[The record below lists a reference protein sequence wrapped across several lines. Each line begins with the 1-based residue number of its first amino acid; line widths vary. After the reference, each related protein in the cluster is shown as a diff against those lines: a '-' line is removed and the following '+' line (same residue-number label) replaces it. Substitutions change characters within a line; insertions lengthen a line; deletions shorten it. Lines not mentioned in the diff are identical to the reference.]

1 MNRLSLTHQQAL
13 SKRWNYTHF
22 PELKDFWP
30 QGTFQD
36 LTNRHTS
43 LDPSY
48 KYSIENTENKYLKA
62 KDRVVDPLF
71 GSDPEPIV
79 EKYWENKLSKKTH
92 EMRELAQAQ
101 ERRRQLLK
109 MWDEEDKK
117 AITIED
123 DHQYNFATE
132 KLAKEFW
139 AKIRRIDAIIA
150 HYKPIVKKQNQE
162 RKKRYASS

>member
-36 LTNRHTS
+36 LTNRYTS

-48 KYSIENTENKYLKA
+48 KYGLENTENKYLKA
-62 KDRVVDPLF
+62 TDRVVDPLF
-71 GSDPEPIV
+71 GSDPEAIV
-79 EKYWENKLSKKTH
+79 ERYWKAKLSKKTR
-92 EMRELAQAQ
+92 EMRKLAKAQ
-101 ERRRQLLK
+101 KQRRQLLK

-117 AITIED
+117 MTTIEN
-123 DHQYNFATE
+123 DHQYDLATE
-132 KLAKEFW
+132 QLAKQFW
-139 AKIRRIDAIIA
+139 AKIRPIDEMIA
-150 HYKPIVKKQNQE
+150 YYKPIVKKQNQE
-162 RKKRYASS
+162 RKKKL